1 VIFHYKW
8 IFSNT
13 IIRFMLNLVK
23 ILLTIVLL
31 FLFFSWI
38 PAISVFPTEIP
49 QSENW
54 TAPSEMDEVTNP
66 FTNNP
71 EATKK
76 GKIIYNQLCAVC
88 HGKKG
93 KGDGMAGAGL
103 NPRPS
108 NLQLDLVQNQSD
120 GALFWKIT
128 EGRSPMASYKQALND
143 SQRWQVVNYI
153 RELRK

>member
-1 VIFHYKW
+1 
-8 IFSNT
+8 
-13 IIRFMLNLVK
+13 MLNLVK